1 MLKSKSLWLL
11 GTWFLTLPLHGLSA
25 KSLQSPLFAIE
36 KSIRYPDRLEV
47 LALESPRVL
56 YLDSKSSELITT
68 AQVVLQTRSWAK
80 IDFNPST
87 FEITQLKMMEQP
99 LESPPTYSWNSATY
113 QTSYLLDK
121 SQARFLFDSVDT
133 YSDSDL
139 SDNCYARAHYWA
151 RSFELGFDI
160 RSMKVFVLFTPLYRN
175 AHKFDWWYHVAP
187 FVPVQNENA
196 EESQVLDPSYETD
209 PKPLRDW
216 VFHFASKAQECR
228 VAKTLSEYDDQL
240 ALGGCVVILAN
251 MYHYTP
257 TDLTSPSLHNWQCQH
272 FKNLQSLLRAPR
284 PYSQWQD
291 YEDFLPDHCY

>member
-1 MLKSKSLWLL
+1 MTKSKSFWLL
-11 GTWFLTLPLHGLSA
+11 GTWFLTLPLHGLLA
-25 KSLQSPLFAIE
+25 QSLESPLFAIE
-36 KSIRYPDRLEV
+36 KSLRSPQKLEV

-56 YLDSKSSELITT
+56 YLSSNPSPLLN
-68 AQVVLQTRSWAK
+68 AAKVAFQTRSWVK
-80 IDFNPST
+80 LDFNPHT
-87 FEITQLKMMEQP
+87 FEITQLELIDKP
-99 LESPPTYSWNSATY
+99 LESAQPYSWNATEFK
-113 QTSYLLDK
+113 TSTLLDK

-151 RSFELGFDI
+151 RSFELSFDI

-175 AHKFDWWYHVAP
+175 AHNFDWWYHVAP
-187 FVPVQNENA
+187 FVPVENEPA
-196 EESQVLDPSYETD
+196 EESQVLDPSYETA

-228 VAKTLSEYDDQL
+228 VAKTLSEYYDQL

-257 TDLTSPSLHNWQCQH
+257 TDLAAPSLRQWKCQH
-272 FKNLQSLLRAPR
+272 FRNLQTLLRAPR
-284 PYSQWQD
+284 PYTQWQD
-291 YEDFLPDHCY
+291 YEDFLPEHCY